1 MTVLIDGMSKPRAKM
16 KTNSSTIRSIYTGQ
30 FEASKTPARATHRN
44 LTVVRAGGG
53 GGGGEF
59 EPPESSILKEIHMF
73 YLLMWRCLKG
83 PEFTSASEWLL
94 LQGLGLNL
102 LGRLISF
109 LSTKRQKRRPSWSRT
124 CLQFLQNCV
133 KKRQRSQQSL
143 YTSTVCAACAL
154 SEIFT

>member
-1 MTVLIDGMSKPRAKM
+1 MP
-16 KTNSSTIRSIYTGQ
+16 
-30 FEASKTPARATHRN
+30 
-44 LTVVRAGGG
+44 GGG

-102 LGRLISF
+102 LDRLISF
-109 LSTKRQKRRPSWSRT
+109 LSAKRQKRGPSWSRT

-133 KKRQRSQQSL
+133 KKCQRSQQSL
-143 YTSTVCAACAL
+143 YTSSVCAACAL
-154 SEIFT
+154 SEIKLCFLPATSVATRMGISCFLNELMTLSLSN